1 MMGESA
7 ISTNRSLIKPLSRL
21 LYTKGVCT
29 GISRMDAR
37 LTALAGVI
45 HSQIFEDSLAVFA
58 SEPQRQYAAVF
69 PLATSLN
76 RWNCSSYIACH
87 VILICGIVL
96 SSWMATVTRFLAAKF
111 HLLEKDILLMA
122 TFQYLMS
129 SWANDLGLKFYK
141 KRSGN
146 TSWRQVD

>member
-7 ISTNRSLIKPLSRL
+7 VSTNRSLIKPLSRL

-76 RWNCSSYIACH
+76 R
-87 VILICGIVL
+87 
-96 SSWMATVTRFLAAKF
+96 
-111 HLLEKDILLMA
+111 
-122 TFQYLMS
+122 
-129 SWANDLGLKFYK
+129 
-141 KRSGN
+141 
-146 TSWRQVD
+146 